1 MGLLDSI
8 SKKMEENAEKRK
20 QAKEVKQQEDVEYKE
35 ILNTFKDNKSEK
47 FEGYYFDTKNQK
59 ILNPR
64 GILTRE
70 YRVYDFS
77 DVLSYKVNK
86 TEHNDSKTQTK
97 HKHALTRA
105 VVGGVL
111 TAPVGGLG
119 AIVGGFTGKKET
131 TTISKDFLDHLGVT
145 INFKDGSS
153 FEIVFVPDTVK
164 TDGIIARA
172 GVENTNKLTAIL
184 SVIVQKNN
192 ANPSTTKEQRTP
204 QSSPA
209 TDPLDEIKKLK
220 GLLDIG
226 AITQEEFDAKKKQL
240 LNL

>member
-1 MGLLDSI
+1 M
-8 SKKMEENAEKRK
+8 
-20 QAKEVKQQEDVEYKE
+20 
-35 ILNTFKDNKSEK
+35 
-47 FEGYYFDTKNQK
+47 
-59 ILNPR
+59 
-64 GILTRE
+64 
-70 YRVYDFS
+70 
-77 DVLSYKVNK
+77 
-86 TEHNDSKTQTK
+86 
-97 HKHALTRA
+97 
-105 VVGGVL
+105 

-153 FEIVFVPDTVK
+153 FEIVFVHDTVK
-164 TDGIIARA
+164 TDGILARS
-172 GVENTNKLTAIL
+172 GVEDTNKLTAIL
-184 SVIVQKNN
+184 SAIVQKNN
-192 ANPSTTKEQRTP
+192 VNPSITNAQLTP